1 MYWWLNPYYY
11 PYYWY
16 PLPYI
21 MDPTYLLGMTFQW
34 IIYPYYF
41 MMTME
46 IYRAIIETW
55 RRSLEALTKA
65 LEVRE
70 VKT

>member
-1 MYWWLNPYYY
+1 
-11 PYYWY
+11 
-16 PLPYI
+16 
-21 MDPTYLLGMTFQW
+21 MDPTYLIGMTFQW
-34 IIYPYYF
+34 IVYPYYF
-41 MMTME
+41 MMIME